1 MYPQLKVMHI
11 QYRQVGKKNKPQGT
25 QREKHTRI
33 TKKTL
38 TFVNFVKTLV
48 PFVVSLRFVIVPLS
62 VGIRFQ

>member
-11 QYRQVGKKNKPQGT
+11 QYRQVDKKNKPQGT

-38 TFVNFVKTLV
+38 TFVNFV
-48 PFVVSLRFVIVPLS
+48 VSLRFVIVPLS